1 MSKRLYNIL
10 LIIVFIPVQFFGQE
24 INPGPGYQ
32 MILMSNPALAGSEGD
47 GVMRLSYLNAYP
59 GNNYNLHS
67 VYFSYDSFFPV
78 LHGGAGI
85 YLSDN
90 YLGGIVNDIRGG
102 LSYSYYVQVGKD
114 LFINAGL
121 SASVF
126 HRGFNFNGAVLPDQ
140 IDPLGGV
147 SYTSFETL
155 SNTGKTVFDLGSGFL
170 FIAGKVFGGFSINHL
185 TEPDLSADGTSD
197 EKINRKL
204 FIHLAG
210 DIDLNETRN
219 LKIRPLGFFGAQ
231 KGFIEGGLGTVLES
245 NYMSINVILLG
256 DTGKNVD
263 IQTGFSINAGKLSIY
278 YNYIFSIASGNNLVP
293 LSLLHQAGLAFSL
306 NSVDKRKTIKTI
318 NLPNL

>member
-10 LIIVFIPVQFFGQE
+10 LIIVFIPVQCFGQE

-102 LSYSYYVQVGKD
+102 LTYSYYIQVGKD